1 MSDELRQIRD
11 RLELLELEG
20 AYARAYDSQDGDA
33 WAELF
38 TPDGVYQSRPVE
50 DTPTNLVHGRNQLR
64 AFASDQP
71 SSGIHMIHTPTL
83 TIHEEEAFGRAH
95 FQFRSVGQE
104 GRATTEREV
113 TGCYDVRYVRT
124 PQGWRIARR
133 VTTYL
138 ELVQRRLYAYEA
150 DTPDLASLDEP
161 PSDAFTD
168 GRA

>member
-1 MSDELRQIRD
+1 VNEDLRPTLD

-20 AYARAYDSQDGDA
+20 AYARAYDSQDGEA

-38 TPDGVYQSRPVE
+38 TVDGVYQSRPAE
-50 DTPTNLVHGRNQLR
+50 DTPTNLVHGREQLR
-64 AFASDQP
+64 AFASNQP
-71 SSGIHMIHTPTL
+71 ASGVHMIHTPTL
-83 TIHEEEAFGRAH
+83 TIRGDEATGRAH
-95 FQFRSVGQE
+95 FQFRSVGRE
-104 GRATTEREV
+104 GRAVSQREV

-138 ELVQRRLYAYEA
+138 ELVQRRSYAYEA
-150 DTPDLASLDEP
+150 DAPDLSPLPDEP
-161 PSDAFTD
+161 SGAFTD